1 MRPKITRFW
10 VKNFKSLKDID
21 MQLKDFNLLIGPNAS
36 GKTNI
41 IEAFK
46 LLTKIYS
53 SDPHINP
60 FLEWWGYQN
69 VAWRGAENLP
79 IIIGYEI
86 QVSKY
91 KAQFEIGISGT
102 GGRFEILRESV
113 NVPEVVKL
121 EREGSKVTVNH
132 DPNFIDE
139 IWEKLKEIPH
149 AFGYDFTKLKKEE
162 LITQTAEI
170 KEGQGPLYRMGW
182 SATYSKDIAVMT
194 LGIIPE
200 QRIFK
205 IISPVEF
212 QIKNTGNKN
221 ITSSF
226 VMPLVAL
233 ILKPF
238 DIVTLKHF
246 DYKAIRSPQP
256 IRKERK
262 LSEDGSNLAN
272 VFHTLYMEK
281 NGVPNRIQAALESV
295 FGENITVKPELTED
309 GRTYIKVSEKD
320 FELRPTM
327 VADGLW
333 KLLAIMI
340 AIETEP
346 TLILIDELENSL
358 HPEAIEYIVN
368 ELKNSNSAVIAT
380 THSPAVVDIV
390 NPEDLI
396 LVDKNEEGATIV
408 RRVAEPEKVKK
419 WLSERGITLS
429 EGWLYGELS

>member
-1 MRPKITRFW
+1 MRPKIERFW

-41 IEAFK
+41 IEVFK
-46 LLTKIYS
+46 LLAKIYS
-53 SDPHINP
+53 SEPHINP

-69 VAWRGAENLP
+69 VVWRGAENLP

-91 KAQFEIGISGT
+91 KAQLEIGISGT
-102 GGRFEILRESV
+102 GGRFEILRESL
-113 NVPEVVKL
+113 NIPGVVKL
-121 EREGSKVTVNH
+121 ERKGNKVVVEH

-139 IWEKLKEIPH
+139 IWEKLKEIRD
-149 AFGYDFTKLKKEE
+149 AFGFDFTKLKKEE

-170 KEGQGPLYRMGW
+170 KEGQGPLCRTGW

-212 QIKNTGNKN
+212 NQIK
-221 ITSSF
+221 TSSF

-238 DIVTLKHF
+238 DIVTLKHL

-281 NGVPNRIQAALESV
+281 NGVPERIQTALETV

-309 GRTYIKVSEKD
+309 GRTYIKVLEKG
-320 FELRPTM
+320 FELKPTM

-429 EGWLYGELS
+429 EGWLYGELL